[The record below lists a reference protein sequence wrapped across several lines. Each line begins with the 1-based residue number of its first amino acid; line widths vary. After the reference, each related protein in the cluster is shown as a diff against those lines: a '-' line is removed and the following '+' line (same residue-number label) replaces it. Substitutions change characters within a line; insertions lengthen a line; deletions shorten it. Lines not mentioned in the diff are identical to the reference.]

1 MTVLTWIKIGLLKRG
16 YNRAPDEKQ
25 QIQNEPPIIK
35 QRGPQQ
41 GPYSTP
47 SAVPP
52 GQWPTEG
59 PKPSKVAVILF
70 YLSVVFTTLGILI
83 TIKMSFFEEV
93 RNFIHFMYLKY
104 DVPWYI
110 PTYFKSWNNINI
122 SICIYSTLPVRT
134 MKSSKQLATLW
145 SSWVYFLLWL
155 QTVSI
160 IENVFSLRHICEEKQ
175 RNVVWMKI
183 QGWKGISEMPI
194 CFSKLIKIL
203 VNLKV

>member
-1 MTVLTWIKIGLLKRG
+1 MTVLTWIKIRLLKRG

-110 PTYFKSWNNINI
+110 PTYFKS
-122 SICIYSTLPVRT
+122 
-134 MKSSKQLATLW
+134 
-145 SSWVYFLLWL
+145 
-155 QTVSI
+155 
-160 IENVFSLRHICEEKQ
+160 
-175 RNVVWMKI
+175 
-183 QGWKGISEMPI
+183 
-194 CFSKLIKIL
+194 
-203 VNLKV
+203 

>member
-47 SAVPP
+47 STVPP

-93 RNFIHFMYLKY
+93 RNFIHFMYL
-104 DVPWYI
+104 
-110 PTYFKSWNNINI
+110 N
-122 SICIYSTLPVRT
+122 
-134 MKSSKQLATLW
+134 
-145 SSWVYFLLWL
+145 
-155 QTVSI
+155 
-160 IENVFSLRHICEEKQ
+160 
-175 RNVVWMKI
+175 
-183 QGWKGISEMPI
+183 
-194 CFSKLIKIL
+194 
-203 VNLKV
+203 KV